1 MQFATENDD
10 PFEISTDRE
19 RVDVG
24 NVYAYLSEVVYW
36 AKGRTRATVEKSI
49 ANSFCFGVVA
59 GERQVGFAR
68 VVTDYATFAWLCDV
82 FVDEAYRGQGLGKR
96 LIEAAV
102 AHPDLQG
109 MRNFILAT
117 RDAHDLYRRYGG
129 FELLTNPE
137 RWMARPRL

>member
-19 RVDVG
+19 RLDVG
-24 NVYAYLSEVVYW
+24 YVYAYLSEVSYW
-36 AKGRTRATVEKSI
+36 AKGRTRETVEKSI
-49 ANSFCFGVVA
+49 ANSLCFGVYA

-96 LIEAAV
+96 LIEAGCCS
-102 AHPDLQG
+102 P
-109 MRNFILAT
+109 
-117 RDAHDLYRRYGG
+117 
-129 FELLTNPE
+129 
-137 RWMARPRL
+137 